1 MLLAIDVG
9 NTNISMGVLAL
20 DEEKIRSSFRMITKT
35 ERTSDELGVIIY
47 DLLARAG
54 IQVEDIEGVMIS
66 SVVPKI
72 MYTLNSSIIKYI
84 HKTPMII
91 TPRTKTCIRLMADN
105 PKAVGADRIVD
116 CTYAYSRFTLVEA
129 EILSNRPSRGG
140 RVLPVEASDFA
151 AKSALFLP
159 KEAQYDYLVNL
170 PANIAAAGLLS
181 RDGHPM
187 NSLGE
192 VVNNAMTLVE
202 EQSEQLAG
210 VLPKDYTIF
219 SDELLSELLRIFNN
233 SAMDDVGGDVIGRIY
248 EYFLNKFAKNIAS
261 DDGVFF
267 TPKSLVKMIVN
278 ILEPKSGVLLDPACG
293 SGGMFV
299 QTGDFV
305 NNAGMSANT
314 AMTFYGQEK
323 VEYNAQL
330 CLMNM
335 AVHGLTGVIKS
346 GDEANTFYH
355 DAHNLAGCCDYVM
368 ANPPFNVDKVK
379 AESCESAGRLPFG
392 LPGVNKSKE
401 VGNANYLWISYFY
414 AYLNET
420 GRAGFVMASSAT
432 DSQGRDKDIRQK
444 LVETGHV
451 DVMVSVGN
459 NFFYTKSLPCSL
471 WFFDKGK
478 DVERLD
484 KVLFIDARNYYTV
497 VDRTLN
503 EWTDWQLKN
512 LNAIVW
518 LYRGERSK
526 YTALIDAYYLE
537 LSDLAVLLNDSET
550 QRIAAGHGG
559 FAAVL
564 EQLEKFKQKQQERMV
579 FVLKDVSKRDKKKT
593 EAEWAARIVEV
604 DEAITVAKEAVWL
617 VDKFGEGE
625 YRDIPGLC
633 KVAERSEIEARGWS
647 LTPGAY
653 VGVAPVE
660 DDGVDFK
667 ARMAEIHAELLSL
680 QAQSNELMETISR
693 NMEELGI

>member
-1 MLLAIDVG
+1 MD
-9 NTNISMGVLAL
+9 NRS
-20 DEEKIRSSFRMITKT
+20 IRKL
-35 ERTSDELGVIIY
+35 EAELWESA
-47 DLLARAG
+47 DLLRAG
-54 IQVEDIEGVMIS
+54 SKLTSNQYCMPVLGLIF
-66 SVVPKI
+66 
-72 MYTLNSSIIKYI
+72 L
-84 HKTPMII
+84 
-91 TPRTKTCIRLMADN
+91 R
-105 PKAVGADRIVD
+105 
-116 CTYAYSRFTLVEA
+116 YAYSRFKLVEA

-159 KEAQYDYLVNL
+159 QEAQYDYLVNL

-379 AESCESAGRLPFG
+379 SESCESAGRLPFG

-478 DVERLD
+478 DAERLD

-518 LYRGERSK
+518 LYRGETEK
-526 YTALIDAYYLE
+526 YRALIDAYYRE
-537 LSDLAVLLNDSET
+537 LSDRAVWLRDSET
-550 QRIAAGHGG
+550 QRLATCYGG
-559 FAAVL
+559 FAEVL
-564 EQLEKFKQKQQERMV
+564 KSLESFKQKQLERIA
-579 FVLKDVSKRDKKKT
+579 FVLKDISKRDRKKT
-593 EAEWAARIVEV
+593 EAEWAARIAEV

-633 KVAERSEIEARGWS
+633 RVAEQSEIEARGWS

-667 ARMAEIHAELLSL
+667 TRMLEIHAELLTL
-680 QAQSNELMETISR
+680 QSQSNELMETISR